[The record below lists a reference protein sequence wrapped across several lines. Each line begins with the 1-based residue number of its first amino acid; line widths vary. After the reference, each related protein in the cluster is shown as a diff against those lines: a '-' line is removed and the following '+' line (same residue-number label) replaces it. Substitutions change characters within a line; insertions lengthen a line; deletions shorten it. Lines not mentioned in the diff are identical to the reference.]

1 MNIIVTRHG
10 QSEADI
16 LNVHEGRADFSLT
29 KLGRKQALSMANFVS
44 SNYNINKIYSSPLK
58 RASETAKLLSSLT
71 NVLITYEDEL
81 MEFNNGLLA
90 GLSREEANKRYP
102 EPSVRWLHTSI
113 HGMES
118 MIEFRSRAES
128 ILSKIISENDYDSTV
143 VIVAHGGIINM
154 LFRSFLELPL
164 NSRMFISTGDTGIHH
179 WQITSYCYKIIYTN
193 KLSHLDILDNK

>member
-1 MNIIVTRHG
+1 MNIIVMRHG

-29 KLGRKQALSMANFVS
+29 KLGRKQASAMAKFIS
-44 SNYNINKIYSSPLK
+44 SNYNIDKIYSSPLK
-58 RASETAKLLSSLT
+58 RASETAKLLSGLN
-71 NVLITYEDEL
+71 NVPITYEDEL

-102 EPSVRWLHTSI
+102 EPSVRWPHTSM

-128 ILSKIISENDYDSTV
+128 ILSKIISENDYDSTIA
-143 VIVAHGGIINM
+143 IVAHGGIINM

-164 NSRMFISTGDTGIHH
+164 NSKMFISTGDTGIHH
-179 WQITSYCYKIIYTN
+179 WQITSRCHRIIYTN

>member
-1 MNIIVTRHG
+1 MNIIVIRHG

-29 KLGRKQALSMANFVS
+29 KLGHKQALAMANFIS

-58 RASETAKLLSSLT
+58 RASETAEFLS
-71 NVLITYEDEL
+71 NRINIPIIYEDEL

-90 GLSREEANKRYP
+90 GLSREEANERYP
-102 EPSVRWLHTSI
+102 EPSVRWPHTSMY
-113 HGMES
+113 GMES

-128 ILSKIISENDYDSTV
+128 ILSKIISENDYDSTIA
-143 VIVAHGGIINM
+143 IVAHGGIINM

-164 NSRMFISTGDTGIHH
+164 NSRIFLSTGDTGIHH
-179 WQITSYCYKIIYTN
+179 WQVTSCCNRVIYAN
-193 KLSHLDILDNK
+193 KLSHLDILDNE